1 MKLIDISLNYGEKR
15 VFSDFSLEIPDKKVT
30 CIMGASGCGKTSLL
44 NIIAGTLPF
53 RGEVEKE
60 SDKISYVFQS
70 AVLLNHLTVGQNI
83 DFVIKNQ
90 IKNKKERKEIIDDIL
105 KKVELYEEKDS
116 YPSSLSGGMAQRVSL
131 ARAFAYESDIM
142 LMDEP
147 FKALDI
153 SLKKR
158 IIDLFAAL
166 NDEYRRTTLLVTH
179 DIDEAILLSDKIVVL
194 SNSGVSYEKELPT
207 HNNRSINDFPEI
219 REEIYKIL

>member
-1 MKLIDISLNYGEKR
+1 MKLIGVSLNYGEKK

-44 NIIAGTLPF
+44 NIITGSVVYN
-53 RGEVEKE
+53 GIVEKE

-70 AVLLNHLTVGQNI
+70 PVLLNHLTVGQNI

-90 IKNKKERKEIIDDIL
+90 IKNKREREKIIEDVL
-105 KKVELYEEKDS
+105 KKVELCGEKDA

-131 ARAFAYESDIM
+131 ARAFAYDSDVM

-158 IIDLFAAL
+158 IIGLFSYL
-166 NDEYRRTTLLVTH
+166 NEEYGRTTVLVTH
-179 DIDEAILLSDKIVVL
+179 DIDEAILLSDKIIVL
-194 SNSGVSYEKELPT
+194 GNNTVLYEVELPRDK
-207 HNNRSINDFPEI
+207 NRSVTDFPEA